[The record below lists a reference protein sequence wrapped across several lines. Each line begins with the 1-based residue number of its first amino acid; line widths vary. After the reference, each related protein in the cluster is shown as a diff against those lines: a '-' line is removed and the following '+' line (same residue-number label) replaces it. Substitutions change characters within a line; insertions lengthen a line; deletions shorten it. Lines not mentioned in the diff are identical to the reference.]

1 MNVDGLQKLTPRQKE
16 ILRLLLVGF
25 DTKSIARE
33 LDISVHT
40 VTEHLREARRHLGVS
55 NSREAARILGQAEEV
70 PPNNL
75 GRSTIGVGDTIAAF
89 SSVMESSAR
98 RRLVYIGATFM
109 ILLTTAALALT
120 FSTHETH
127 WKANDP
133 AYESNSANPEESD
146 PNHFPVLAIPVEEFD
161 QLKVS
166 GAFKVSVFVSDRASQ
181 VSLVGPRTMTA
192 DVIVS
197 VDDGILTIRFREGAE
212 RSWNPGAG
220 VNVSILTSGLSS
232 VNIDGPTQIEIN
244 GPKGD
249 SFAAT
254 TEAAGSIEVTRLD
267 VGKVDL
273 TTNGAGSILVG
284 GSAREATYLTSG
296 AGLIDAKRLRVTNA
310 KMAVGGAG
318 SIYADVSGDSEILL
332 RQRRGGRVE
341 VVGGG
346 TCISQPANS
355 DRIDCR

>member
-1 MNVDGLQKLTPRQKE
+1 MSVVGLQKLTPRQKE
-16 ILRLLLVGF
+16 ILRLLFGGF

-55 NSREAARILGQAEEV
+55 NSREAARILGQAEAT
-70 PPNNL
+70 PPNNM
-75 GRSTIGVGDTIAAF
+75 GPSTIGVGGPTEA
-89 SSVMESSAR
+89 SSSLVQPSTNW
-98 RRLVYIGATFM
+98 RLVYLGALIM
-109 ILLTTAALALT
+109 ILLATAAIALT
-120 FSTHETH
+120 LSNDETH
-127 WKANDP
+127 SQANDP
-133 AYESNSANPEESD
+133 ASESASASLAESD
-146 PNHFPVLAIPVEEFD
+146 PNHFPVLAMPVEDFD

-192 DVIVS
+192 DVVVA
-197 VDDGILTIRFREGAE
+197 VDNGILTIRFREGAE

-220 VNVSILTSGLSS
+220 VNVSVSTPNLASINL
-232 VNIDGPTQIEIN
+232 DGPGQVEIN

-254 TEAAGSIEVTRLD
+254 TEGAGSIEVTRLD
-267 VGKVDL
+267 VGKAEL
-273 TTNGAGSILVG
+273 ATKGAGSISVG
-284 GSAREATYLTSG
+284 GSAREATYSTGG
-296 AGLIDAKRLRVTNA
+296 AGSIDAKRLRVTNA

-318 SIYADVSGDSEILL
+318 SIYADVSRESGISL
-332 RQRRGGRVE
+332 RQSRGGRVE

-346 TCISQPANS
+346 TCVSQPANS